1 MWEQNPFC
9 HFAKMQV
16 SVSQMSNYSVKNT
29 VWERTAT
36 RKVLVDT
43 VFKLLMLTPV
53 MFNWDVNT
61 AISFG
66 GAGWSKKEGFG
77 REHASV
83 VRACFALHHAIPTA
97 HLGAGVGGDHPH
109 NGSVSYPMRPVQLQT
124 DGQNRQM
131 TNLQD
136 ETKNVPIDQL
146 WSTLLKYVV
155 AEQLTVITAARQK
168 LEHHMTQQTGMHG
181 FTPSVCLYRRQNV
194 CRKNK
199 LDTYLWPY
207 TSWLLGLL
215 LHEIWI
221 TFWFHDI

>member
-1 MWEQNPFC
+1 
-9 HFAKMQV
+9 
-16 SVSQMSNYSVKNT
+16 MSNYSVKNT

-97 HLGAGVGGDHPH
+97 HLGAGVGGIIPTM
-109 NGSVSYPMRPVQLQT
+109 GVSAIPWDLFSYRLMDKT
-124 DGQNRQM
+124 DRWR
-131 TNLQD
+131 TCRTRL
-136 ETKNVPIDQL
+136 KNVPIDQL

-155 AEQLTVITAARQK
+155 AERLTVITAARQK

>member
-136 ETKNVPIDQL
+136 ETKKRPDRP
-146 WSTLLKYVV
+146 
-155 AEQLTVITAARQK
+155 TVEHITEVCGGWTVNSDKGCATKAWTS
-168 LEHHMTQQTGMHG
+168 HDTANWNAWIY
-181 FTPSVCLYRRQNV
+181 SVCVFVSETKRL
-194 CRKNK
+194 
-199 LDTYLWPY
+199 
-207 TSWLLGLL
+207 
-215 LHEIWI
+215 
-221 TFWFHDI
+221 